1 MRAVYSFRS
10 TSKAFNMKTKYSP
23 RTVAV
28 SDPTLYLQWGNGI
41 PSATNIAALLL
52 VAVSLTACGGK
63 GAEVEHRQAEQ
74 QAEQRHQEAS
84 QRQAEMRDAA
94 KVEMARVA
102 APMQM
107 SSNGAVMG
115 MSIAPMPRDYA
126 AIPLAQNK
134 FEQQVQNGIMVAG
147 EIPVSTFS
155 IDVDTGSYATLRRML
170 REGRLPEK
178 GTVRVEEMLNYFAY
192 DYPLPAKNAA
202 PFSVTTELA
211 PSPYNDDM
219 MLLRIGLKGYDLLK
233 SQLGASNLVFLL
245 DVSGSMASTDKLPL
259 LQTAL
264 KLLTAQLS
272 AQDKV
277 SIVVYAGAA
286 GVVLDGAS
294 GNDTQTLTYALEQL
308 SAGGSTNGG
317 QGITQA
323 YQLAKKHFIPNGI
336 NRVILATDG
345 DFNVGVTDFD
355 DLTALIEKEKAH
367 GIGLTTLGFGLGNY
381 NDQLMEQLADKG
393 NGNYAYID
401 TLNEARKVLVDE
413 LSSTLFTIA
422 KDVKV
427 QVEFNPAL
435 VSEYR
440 LIGYENRALAR
451 EDFNNDKVD
460 AGEIGAGHTVTAL
473 YELRYVEAG
482 NRMND
487 KLRYGV
493 DAQTGKEK
501 YSREEIAFLKLRYK
515 LPAQTQSQL
524 LSYPIRLDQSVKQLE
539 QASDDFRFAAAV
551 AGLGQLLNGSHYL
564 HQFDYTKLS
573 LLARSALGDDPFGY
587 RHEFVQLMETAAA
600 IEQSNQLPSKKT
612 FDGSDKPFPPQD
624 KLHGE
629 PMRDK
634 SNPRNERLQ

>member
-1 MRAVYSFRS
+1 
-10 TSKAFNMKTKYSP
+10 MKTKYSP
-23 RTVAV
+23 KTVSV
-28 SDPTLYLQWGNGI
+28 SDPTLYLQRGNGI

-63 GAEVEHRQAEQ
+63 GAEVQHRQAKQ
-74 QAEQRHQEAS
+74 QAEQRHQVAS

-219 MLLRIGLKGYDLLK
+219 MLLRIGLKGYDLPK

-245 DVSGSMASTDKLPL
+245 DVSGSMASADKLPL

-286 GVVLDGAS
+286 GVVLDGVS

-355 DLTALIEKEKAH
+355 DLIALIEKEKDH

-493 DAQTGKEK
+493 DAQTGQEK
-501 YSREEIAFLKLRYK
+501 YSRKEIAFLKLRYK

>member
-1 MRAVYSFRS
+1 
-10 TSKAFNMKTKYSP
+10 MKTKYFP
-23 RTVAV
+23 KTVSV
-28 SDPTLYLQWGNGI
+28 SDPTFYLQRGNGI
-41 PSATNIAALLL
+41 PSATNTAALLL

-63 GAEVEHRQAEQ
+63 GAEVEHRQAKQ

-84 QRQAEMRDAA
+84 QRQGEMRDAA

-147 EIPVSTFS
+147 EISVSTFS

-219 MLLRIGLKGYDLLK
+219 MLLRIGLKGYDLPK

-245 DVSGSMASTDKLPL
+245 DVSGSMASVDKLPL

-355 DLTALIEKEKAH
+355 DLIALIEKEKEH

-493 DAQTGKEK
+493 DAQTGQEK

-600 IEQSNQLPSKKT
+600 IEQSNQLPIKKT
-612 FDGSDKPFPPQD
+612 FDGSDKAFLPKINSMASQ
-624 KLHGE
+624 
-629 PMRDK
+629 
-634 SNPRNERLQ
+634 

>member
-1 MRAVYSFRS
+1 
-10 TSKAFNMKTKYSP
+10 MKTKYSP
-23 RTVAV
+23 KTVSV
-28 SDPTLYLQWGNGI
+28 SDPTLYLQRGNGI
-41 PSATNIAALLL
+41 PSATNMAALLL

-63 GAEVEHRQAEQ
+63 GAEVEHRQAKQ

-107 SSNGAVMG
+107 SSNGGAVMG

-126 AIPLAQNK
+126 AIPLVQNK

-170 REGRLPEK
+170 REGHLPEK

-219 MLLRIGLKGYDLLK
+219 MLLRIGLKGYDLPK

-245 DVSGSMASTDKLPL
+245 DVSGSMASADKLPL

-355 DLTALIEKEKAH
+355 DLIALIEKEKDH

-422 KDVKV
+422 KDVKI

-473 YELRYVEAG
+473 YELRFVEAG

-493 DAQTGKEK
+493 DAQTGQEK

-600 IEQSNQLPSKKT
+600 IEQSNQLPIKKT

>member
-1 MRAVYSFRS
+1 
-10 TSKAFNMKTKYSP
+10 MKTKYSP
-23 RTVAV
+23 KTVSV
-28 SDPTLYLQWGNGI
+28 SDPTLYLQRGNGI
-41 PSATNIAALLL
+41 PSATNMAALLL

-63 GAEVEHRQAEQ
+63 GAEVEHR

-219 MLLRIGLKGYDLLK
+219 MLLRIGLKGYDLPK

-355 DLTALIEKEKAH
+355 DLIALIEKEKEH

-381 NDQLMEQLADKG
+381 NDQLMEQLADKGNG

-600 IEQSNQLPSKKT
+600 IEQSNQMPIKDT
-612 FDGSDKPFPPQD
+612 FDGSDKAFPPQD

>member
-1 MRAVYSFRS
+1 
-10 TSKAFNMKTKYSP
+10 MKTKYSP
-23 RTVAV
+23 KTVSV
-28 SDPTLYLQWGNGI
+28 SKPTLYLQRGYGI
-41 PSATNIAALLL
+41 PSATNMAALLL

-63 GAEVEHRQAEQ
+63 GAEVQHRQAKQ

-102 APMQM
+102 TPMQM
-107 SSNGAVMG
+107 SRNGAVMG
-115 MSIAPMPRDYA
+115 MSISPMPQDYA

-134 FEQQVQNGIMVAG
+134 FEQQAQNGIMVAG

-219 MLLRIGLKGYDLLK
+219 MLLRIGLKGYDLPK

-294 GNDTQTLTYALEQL
+294 GNDTQTLTYALDQL

-355 DLTALIEKEKAH
+355 DLIALIEKEKEH

-493 DAQTGKEK
+493 DAQTGQEK

-600 IEQSNQLPSKKT
+600 IEQSNQLPIKKT

>member
-1 MRAVYSFRS
+1 
-10 TSKAFNMKTKYSP
+10 MKTKYSP
-23 RTVAV
+23 KTVSV
-28 SDPTLYLQWGNGI
+28 SKLTLYLQRGNGI

-63 GAEVEHRQAEQ
+63 GPEVEHQQAELQAEQ

-84 QRQAEMRDAA
+84 QRQAEMRDVA

-115 MSIAPMPRDYA
+115 MSIAPMPRDYV

-192 DYPLPAKNAA
+192 DYPLPAKNSA

-219 MLLRIGLKGYDLLK
+219 MLLRIGLKGYDLPK

-245 DVSGSMASTDKLPL
+245 DVSGSMASADKLPL

-355 DLTALIEKEKAH
+355 DLIALIEKEKDH

-422 KDVKV
+422 KDVKI

-451 EDFNNDKVD
+451 EYFNNDKVD

-493 DAQTGKEK
+493 DAQTGQEK

-515 LPAQTQSQL
+515 LPEQTQSQL

-551 AGLGQLLNGSHYL
+551 AGLGQLLNASHYL
-564 HQFDYTKLS
+564 HQFDYAQLS
-573 LLARSALGDDPFGY
+573 QLARSALGDDPFGY

-600 IEQSNQLPSKKT
+600 IEQSNQLPIKKT
-612 FDGSDKPFPPQD
+612 FDGSDKSFPPRD
-624 KLHGE
+624 KRYGE

>member
-1 MRAVYSFRS
+1 
-10 TSKAFNMKTKYSP
+10 MKTKYSP
-23 RTVAV
+23 KTVSV
-28 SDPTLYLQWGNGI
+28 SDPTIYLQRGNGI
-41 PSATNIAALLL
+41 PSATNMAALLL

-63 GAEVEHRQAEQ
+63 GAEVQHRQAKQ

-94 KVEMARVA
+94 KVEMARVT

-211 PSPYNDDM
+211 PSPYNDNM
-219 MLLRIGLKGYDLLK
+219 MLLRIGLKGYDLPK

-245 DVSGSMASTDKLPL
+245 DVSGSMASADKLPL

-355 DLTALIEKEKAH
+355 DLIALIEKEKDH

-600 IEQSNQLPSKKT
+600 IEQSNQLPINKT

>member
-1 MRAVYSFRS
+1 
-10 TSKAFNMKTKYSP
+10 MKTKYSP
-23 RTVAV
+23 KTVSV
-28 SDPTLYLQWGNGI
+28 SDPTLYLQRGNGI
-41 PSATNIAALLL
+41 PSATNMAALLL

-63 GAEVEHRQAEQ
+63 GAEVEHRQAKQ

-126 AIPLAQNK
+126 AIPLVQNK

-219 MLLRIGLKGYDLLK
+219 MLLRIGLKGYDLPK

-355 DLTALIEKEKAH
+355 DLIALIEKEKEKDH

-515 LPAQTQSQL
+515 LPEQTQSQL

-600 IEQSNQLPSKKT
+600 IEQSNQLPIKKT

>member
-1 MRAVYSFRS
+1 
-10 TSKAFNMKTKYSP
+10 MKTQYSP
-23 RTVAV
+23 KTVSV
-28 SDPTLYLQWGNGI
+28 PDPTLYLQWGNGI
-41 PSATNIAALLL
+41 PSATNTAALLL

-63 GAEVEHRQAEQ
+63 GVEVEHRQAEQ
-74 QAEQRHQEAS
+74 QAEQRNQEAS

-219 MLLRIGLKGYDLLK
+219 MLLRIGLKGYDLPK

-245 DVSGSMASTDKLPL
+245 DVSGSMASVDKLPL

-272 AQDKV
+272 AHDKV

-294 GNDTQTLTYALEQL
+294 GNDTQTLIYALEQL

-355 DLTALIEKEKAH
+355 DLIALIEKEKDH

-493 DAQTGKEK
+493 DAQTGQEK

-515 LPAQTQSQL
+515 LPEQTQSQL

-564 HQFDYTKLS
+564 HQFDYAQLS
-573 LLARSALGDDPFGY
+573 QLARSALGDDPFGY

-600 IEQSNQLPSKKT
+600 IEQSNQLPIKKT
-612 FDGSDKPFPPQD
+612 FDGSDKSFPPQD
-624 KLHGE
+624 KRYGE

>member
-1 MRAVYSFRS
+1 
-10 TSKAFNMKTKYSP
+10 MKTQYSP
-23 RTVAV
+23 KTVSV
-28 SDPTLYLQWGNGI
+28 SDPTLYLQRGNGI
-41 PSATNIAALLL
+41 PSASNTAALLL

-74 QAEQRHQEAS
+74 QAEQRHQVAS

-219 MLLRIGLKGYDLLK
+219 MLLRIGLKGYDLPK

-245 DVSGSMASTDKLPL
+245 DVSGSMASADKLPL

-286 GVVLDGAS
+286 GVVLDGVS

-308 SAGGSTNGG
+308 SAGGSINGG

-355 DLTALIEKEKAH
+355 DLIALIEKEKDH

-451 EDFNNDKVD
+451 EDFNNYKVD

-501 YSREEIAFLKLRYK
+501 YSRKEIAFLKLRYK

-600 IEQSNQLPSKKT
+600 IEQSNQLPIKKA

>member
-1 MRAVYSFRS
+1 
-10 TSKAFNMKTKYSP
+10 MKTQYSP
-23 RTVAV
+23 KTVSV
-28 SDPTLYLQWGNGI
+28 SDPTFYLQRGNGI
-41 PSATNIAALLL
+41 PSATNTAALLL
-52 VAVSLTACGGK
+52 VALSLTACGGK
-63 GAEVEHRQAEQ
+63 GAEVEHRQAKQ

-219 MLLRIGLKGYDLLK
+219 MLLRIGLKGYDLPK

-245 DVSGSMASTDKLPL
+245 DVSGSMASVDKLPL

-355 DLTALIEKEKAH
+355 DLIALIEKEKDH
-367 GIGLTTLGFGLGNY
+367 GIGLTTLGFGFGNY

-493 DAQTGKEK
+493 DAQTGQEK

-600 IEQSNQLPSKKT
+600 IEQSNQLPIKKT
-612 FDGSDKPFPPQD
+612 FDGSDKPFSPQD

-634 SNPRNERLQ
+634 SNPRNEGLQ

>member
-1 MRAVYSFRS
+1 
-10 TSKAFNMKTKYSP
+10 MKTKYSP
-23 RTVAV
+23 KTVSV
-28 SDPTLYLQWGNGI
+28 SDPTLYLQRGNGI
-41 PSATNIAALLL
+41 PSATNMAALLL

-63 GAEVEHRQAEQ
+63 GAEVEHR

-219 MLLRIGLKGYDLLK
+219 MLLRIGLKGYDLPK
-233 SQLGASNLVFLL
+233 SQLGASSLVFLL
-245 DVSGSMASTDKLPL
+245 DVSGSMASVDKLPL

-272 AQDKV
+272 AQDRV

-355 DLTALIEKEKAH
+355 DLIALIEKEKDH

-413 LSSTLFTIA
+413 LSSSLFTIA

-482 NRMND
+482 QMAND

-493 DAQTGKEK
+493 DAQTGQEK

-515 LPAQTQSQL
+515 LPEQTQSQL
-524 LSYPIRLDQSVKQLE
+524 LSYPIRLDQNVKLLE

-600 IEQSNQLPSKKT
+600 IEQSNHVPIKKV
-612 FDGSDKPFPPQD
+612 FDGTDKPFPPQD

-629 PMRDK
+629 PVRDK

>member
-1 MRAVYSFRS
+1 
-10 TSKAFNMKTKYSP
+10 MKTKYSP
-23 RTVAV
+23 KTVSV
-28 SDPTLYLQWGNGI
+28 SKPTLYLQRGNGI
-41 PSATNIAALLL
+41 PSASNTAALLL

-63 GAEVEHRQAEQ
+63 GAEVEHRQAKQ
-74 QAEQRHQEAS
+74 QAEQRHQVAS

-219 MLLRIGLKGYDLLK
+219 MLLRIGLKGYDLPK

-245 DVSGSMASTDKLPL
+245 DVSGSMASADKLPL

-355 DLTALIEKEKAH
+355 DLIALIEKEKDH
-367 GIGLTTLGFGLGNY
+367 GIGLTTLGFGFGNY

-493 DAQTGKEK
+493 DAQTGQEK

-600 IEQSNQLPSKKT
+600 IEQSNQLPIKKT
-612 FDGSDKPFPPQD
+612 FDGSDKPFSPQD

-634 SNPRNERLQ
+634 SNPRNEGLQ

>member
-1 MRAVYSFRS
+1 
-10 TSKAFNMKTKYSP
+10 MKTKYSP
-23 RTVAV
+23 KTVSV
-28 SDPTLYLQWGNGI
+28 SDPTLYLQRGNGI
-41 PSATNIAALLL
+41 PSATNMAALLL
-52 VAVSLTACGGK
+52 VAVSLMACGGK
-63 GAEVEHRQAEQ
+63 GAEVEHRQAKQ

-126 AIPLAQNK
+126 AIPLVQNK

-219 MLLRIGLKGYDLLK
+219 MLLRIGLKGYDLPK

-245 DVSGSMASTDKLPL
+245 DVSGSMASVDKLPL

-355 DLTALIEKEKAH
+355 DLIALIEKEKDH

-493 DAQTGKEK
+493 DAQTGQEK

-600 IEQSNQLPSKKT
+600 IEQSNQMPIKKT

>member
-1 MRAVYSFRS
+1 
-10 TSKAFNMKTKYSP
+10 MKTKYSP
-23 RTVAV
+23 KTVSV
-28 SDPTLYLQWGNGI
+28 SDPTLYLQRGNGI
-41 PSATNIAALLL
+41 PSATNMAALLL

-126 AIPLAQNK
+126 VIPLAQNK

-219 MLLRIGLKGYDLLK
+219 MLLRIGLKGYDLPK

-245 DVSGSMASTDKLPL
+245 DVSGSMASADKLPL

-355 DLTALIEKEKAH
+355 DLIALIEKEKDH

-413 LSSTLFTIA
+413 LSSSLFTIA

-482 NRMND
+482 QMAND

-493 DAQTGKEK
+493 DAQTGQEK

-515 LPAQTQSQL
+515 LPEQTQSQL

-600 IEQSNQLPSKKT
+600 IEQSNQLPINKT

>member
-1 MRAVYSFRS
+1 
-10 TSKAFNMKTKYSP
+10 MKTKYSP
-23 RTVAV
+23 KTVSV
-28 SDPTLYLQWGNGI
+28 SDPTLYLQRGNGI
-41 PSATNIAALLL
+41 PSATNMAALLL

-126 AIPLAQNK
+126 VIPLAQNK

-178 GTVRVEEMLNYFAY
+178 GIVRVEEMLNYFAY

-219 MLLRIGLKGYDLLK
+219 MLLRIGLKGYDLPK

-245 DVSGSMASTDKLPL
+245 DVSGSMASADKLPL

-355 DLTALIEKEKAH
+355 DLIALIEKEKDH

-515 LPAQTQSQL
+515 LPEQTQSQL

-600 IEQSNQLPSKKT
+600 IEQSNQMPIKKT

-624 KLHGE
+624 KLHGG

>member
-1 MRAVYSFRS
+1 
-10 TSKAFNMKTKYSP
+10 MKTKYFP
-23 RTVAV
+23 KTVSV
-28 SDPTLYLQWGNGI
+28 SDPTFYLQRGNGI
-41 PSATNIAALLL
+41 PSATNTAALLL

-63 GAEVEHRQAEQ
+63 GAEVEHRQAKQ

-219 MLLRIGLKGYDLLK
+219 MLLRIGLKGYDLPK
-233 SQLGASNLVFLL
+233 SQLGPSNLVFLL
-245 DVSGSMASTDKLPL
+245 DVSGSMASADKLPL

-355 DLTALIEKEKAH
+355 DLIALIEKEKEH

-493 DAQTGKEK
+493 DAQTGQEK

-600 IEQSNQLPSKKT
+600 IEQSNQMPIKKT
-612 FDGSDKPFPPQD
+612 FDGSDKAFLPKINSMASQ
-624 KLHGE
+624 
-629 PMRDK
+629 
-634 SNPRNERLQ
+634 

>member
-1 MRAVYSFRS
+1 
-10 TSKAFNMKTKYSP
+10 MKTKYSP
-23 RTVAV
+23 KTVSV
-28 SDPTLYLQWGNGI
+28 SDPTFYLQRGNGI
-41 PSATNIAALLL
+41 PSATNTAALLL
-52 VAVSLTACGGK
+52 VALSLTACGGK
-63 GAEVEHRQAEQ
+63 GAEVEHRQAKQ

-155 IDVDTGSYATLRRML
+155 IDVDTGSYATLRWML

-192 DYPLPAKNAA
+192 DYPLPAKSTA

-219 MLLRIGLKGYDLLK
+219 MLLRIGLKGYDLPK

-245 DVSGSMASTDKLPL
+245 DVSGSMASADKLPL

-355 DLTALIEKEKAH
+355 DLIALIEKEKDH

-422 KDVKV
+422 KDVKI

-435 VSEYR
+435 ISEYR

-493 DAQTGKEK
+493 DAQTGQEK

-515 LPAQTQSQL
+515 LPEQTQSQL

-564 HQFDYTKLS
+564 HQFDYAQLS
-573 LLARSALGDDPFGY
+573 QLARSALGDDPFGY
-587 RHEFVQLMETAAA
+587 RYEFVQLMETAAA
-600 IEQSNQLPSKKT
+600 IEQSNQLPIKKT
-612 FDGSDKPFPPQD
+612 FDGSDKSFPPQD
-624 KLHGE
+624 KRYGE

>member
-1 MRAVYSFRS
+1 
-10 TSKAFNMKTKYSP
+10 MKTKYSP
-23 RTVAV
+23 KTVSV
-28 SDPTLYLQWGNGI
+28 SDPTLYLQRGNGI
-41 PSATNIAALLL
+41 PSASNTAALLL

-74 QAEQRHQEAS
+74 RHQEAL
-84 QRQAEMRDAA
+84 QRQAEMLDAA

-107 SSNGAVMG
+107 SSNRAVMG
-115 MSIAPMPRDYA
+115 MSIAPMPRNYA

-178 GTVRVEEMLNYFAY
+178 GSVRVEEMLNYFAY
-192 DYPLPAKNAA
+192 DYPLPAKNSAS
-202 PFSVTTELA
+202 FSVTTELA

-219 MLLRIGLKGYDLLK
+219 MLLRIGLKGYDLPK

-245 DVSGSMASTDKLPL
+245 DVSGSMASADKLPL

-355 DLTALIEKEKAH
+355 DLIALIEKEKDH

-493 DAQTGKEK
+493 DAQTGQEK

-600 IEQSNQLPSKKT
+600 IEQSNQLPIKKT

>member
-1 MRAVYSFRS
+1 
-10 TSKAFNMKTKYSP
+10 
-23 RTVAV
+23 
-28 SDPTLYLQWGNGI
+28 
-41 PSATNIAALLL
+41 
-52 VAVSLTACGGK
+52 
-63 GAEVEHRQAEQ
+63 
-74 QAEQRHQEAS
+74 
-84 QRQAEMRDAA
+84 
-94 KVEMARVA
+94 
-102 APMQM
+102 
-107 SSNGAVMG
+107 
-115 MSIAPMPRDYA
+115 
-126 AIPLAQNK
+126 
-134 FEQQVQNGIMVAG
+134 
-147 EIPVSTFS
+147 
-155 IDVDTGSYATLRRML
+155 ML

-219 MLLRIGLKGYDLLK
+219 MLLRIGLKGYDLPK

-245 DVSGSMASTDKLPL
+245 DVSGSMASADKLPL

-323 YQLAKKHFIPNGI
+323 YQLAKKHFIPHGI

-345 DFNVGVTDFD
+345 DFNVGMTDFD
-355 DLTALIEKEKAH
+355 DLIALIEKEKDH

-413 LSSTLFTIA
+413 LSSSLFTIA

-482 NRMND
+482 QMAND

-493 DAQTGKEK
+493 DAQTGQEK

-515 LPAQTQSQL
+515 LPEQTQSQL
-524 LSYPIRLDQSVKQLE
+524 LSYPIRLDQNVKLLE

-573 LLARSALGDDPFGY
+573 QLARSALGDDPFGY

-600 IEQSNQLPSKKT
+600 IEQSNHVPIKKV
-612 FDGSDKPFPPQD
+612 FDGTDKPFPPQD

-629 PMRDK
+629 PVRDK
-634 SNPRNERLQ
+634 SNTRNERLQ

>member
-1 MRAVYSFRS
+1 
-10 TSKAFNMKTKYSP
+10 MKTKYSP
-23 RTVAV
+23 KTVSV
-28 SDPTLYLQWGNGI
+28 SDPTLYLQRGNGI
-41 PSATNIAALLL
+41 PSASNTAALLL

-63 GAEVEHRQAEQ
+63 GAEVEHRQAKQ

-219 MLLRIGLKGYDLLK
+219 MLLRIGLKGYDLPK

-245 DVSGSMASTDKLPL
+245 DVSGSMASVDKLPL

-294 GNDTQTLTYALEQL
+294 GNDTQTLNYALEQL

-323 YQLAKKHFIPNGI
+323 YQLAQKHFIPNGI

-355 DLTALIEKEKAH
+355 DLIALIEKEKDH

-515 LPAQTQSQL
+515 LPPQTQSQL

-600 IEQSNQLPSKKT
+600 IEQSNQLPIKKT

>member
-1 MRAVYSFRS
+1 
-10 TSKAFNMKTKYSP
+10 MKTKYSP
-23 RTVAV
+23 KTVSV
-28 SDPTLYLQWGNGI
+28 SDPTFYLQRGNGI
-41 PSATNIAALLL
+41 PSATNAAALLML
-52 VAVSLTACGGK
+52 AVSLTACGGK
-63 GAEVEHRQAEQ
+63 GAEVEHRQAKQ
-74 QAEQRHQEAS
+74 QAEQRHQVAS

-107 SSNGAVMG
+107 SSNGAVIG

-219 MLLRIGLKGYDLLK
+219 MLLRIGLKGYDLPK

-245 DVSGSMASTDKLPL
+245 DVSGSMASADKLPL

-294 GNDTQTLTYALEQL
+294 GNDTHTLTYALEQL

-355 DLTALIEKEKAH
+355 DLIALIEKEKDH

-515 LPAQTQSQL
+515 LPEQTQSQL

-600 IEQSNQLPSKKT
+600 IEQSNQLPIKKT
-612 FDGSDKPFPPQD
+612 FDGSDIPFPPQD

>member
-1 MRAVYSFRS
+1 
-10 TSKAFNMKTKYSP
+10 MKTKYSP
-23 RTVAV
+23 KTVSV
-28 SDPTLYLQWGNGI
+28 SDPTFYLQRGNGI
-41 PSATNIAALLL
+41 PSATNTAALLL
-52 VAVSLTACGGK
+52 VALSLTACGGK
-63 GAEVEHRQAEQ
+63 GAEVEHRQAKQ
-74 QAEQRHQEAS
+74 QAEQRHQVAS

-219 MLLRIGLKGYDLLK
+219 MLLRIGLKGYDLPK
-233 SQLGASNLVFLL
+233 YQLGASNLVFLL
-245 DVSGSMASTDKLPL
+245 DVSGSMASVDKLPL

-272 AQDKV
+272 AQDRV

-355 DLTALIEKEKAH
+355 DLIALIEKEKDH

-473 YELRYVEAG
+473 YELRYVEAE

-600 IEQSNQLPSKKT
+600 IEQSNQLPINKT

>member
-1 MRAVYSFRS
+1 
-10 TSKAFNMKTKYSP
+10 MKTKYSP
-23 RTVAV
+23 KTVSV
-28 SDPTLYLQWGNGI
+28 SDPTLYLQRGNGI
-41 PSATNIAALLL
+41 PSATNTAALLL
-52 VAVSLTACGGK
+52 VAVSLTACSGK
-63 GAEVEHRQAEQ
+63 GAEVEHRQAKQ
-74 QAEQRHQEAS
+74 QAEQRHQVAS

-192 DYPLPAKNAA
+192 DYPLPAKNSA
-202 PFSVTTELA
+202 PFGVTTELA

-219 MLLRIGLKGYDLLK
+219 MLLRIGLKGYDLPK

-245 DVSGSMASTDKLPL
+245 DVSGSMASADKLPL

-355 DLTALIEKEKAH
+355 DLIALIEKEKEH

-413 LSSTLFTIA
+413 LSSTLFAIA

-460 AGEIGAGHTVTAL
+460 AGEIGAGHSVTAL

-493 DAQTGKEK
+493 DAQTGQEK

-600 IEQSNQLPSKKT
+600 IEQSNQLPIKKT

>member
-1 MRAVYSFRS
+1 
-10 TSKAFNMKTKYSP
+10 MKTKYSP

-63 GAEVEHRQAEQ
+63 GAEVQHRQAKQ

-178 GTVRVEEMLNYFAY
+178 GIVRVEEMLNYFAY

-355 DLTALIEKEKAH
+355 DLIALIEKEKDH

>member
-1 MRAVYSFRS
+1 
-10 TSKAFNMKTKYSP
+10 MKTKYSP
-23 RTVAV
+23 KTVSV
-28 SDPTLYLQWGNGI
+28 SDPTLYLQRGNGI
-41 PSATNIAALLL
+41 PSATNMAALLL

-126 AIPLAQNK
+126 VIPLAQNK

-219 MLLRIGLKGYDLLK
+219 MLLRIGLKGYDLPK

-245 DVSGSMASTDKLPL
+245 DVSGSMASADKLPL

-323 YQLAKKHFIPNGI
+323 YQLAQKHFIPNGI

-355 DLTALIEKEKAH
+355 DLIALIEKEKEH

-493 DAQTGKEK
+493 DAQTGQEK

-587 RHEFVQLMETAAA
+587 RHEFVQLMETAAV
-600 IEQSNQLPSKKT
+600 IEQSNQLPIKKT

>member
-1 MRAVYSFRS
+1 
-10 TSKAFNMKTKYSP
+10 MKTKYSP
-23 RTVAV
+23 RTVSV
-28 SDPTLYLQWGNGI
+28 SNPTLYLQRGYGI
-41 PSATNIAALLL
+41 PSATNMAALLL
-52 VAVSLTACGGK
+52 VAVSLMACGGK
-63 GAEVEHRQAEQ
+63 GAEVQHRQAKQ

-94 KVEMARVA
+94 KVEMARVT

-178 GTVRVEEMLNYFAY
+178 GIVRVEEMLNYFAY

-219 MLLRIGLKGYDLLK
+219 MLLRIGLKGYDLPK

-355 DLTALIEKEKAH
+355 DLIALIAKEKDH

-600 IEQSNQLPSKKT
+600 IEQSNQLPINKT

>member
-1 MRAVYSFRS
+1 
-10 TSKAFNMKTKYSP
+10 MKTTYSLTP
-23 RTVAV
+23 ILSRKNV
-28 SDPTLYLQWGNGI
+28 I
-41 PSATNIAALLL
+41 PLLTHTAALLPVVL
-52 VAVSLTACGGK
+52 SLTACGGK

-102 APMQM
+102 PPMQM

-178 GTVRVEEMLNYFAY
+178 GTVRVEEMLNYFDY

-219 MLLRIGLKGYDLLK
+219 MLLRIGLKGYDLPK

-245 DVSGSMASTDKLPL
+245 DVSGSMASVDKLPL

-294 GNDTQTLTYALEQL
+294 GNNTQTLIYALEQL

-355 DLTALIEKEKAH
+355 DLIALIEKEKDH

-600 IEQSNQLPSKKT
+600 IEQSNQMPIKDT
-612 FDGSDKPFPPQD
+612 FDGSDKPFLPKINSMASQ
-624 KLHGE
+624 
-629 PMRDK
+629 
-634 SNPRNERLQ
+634 

>member
-1 MRAVYSFRS
+1 
-10 TSKAFNMKTKYSP
+10 MKTQYSP
-23 RTVAV
+23 KTVSV
-28 SDPTLYLQWGNGI
+28 PDPTLYLQWGNGI
-41 PSATNIAALLL
+41 PSATNTAALLL

-63 GAEVEHRQAEQ
+63 GVEVEHRQAEQ

-219 MLLRIGLKGYDLLK
+219 MLLRIGLKGYDLPK

-245 DVSGSMASTDKLPL
+245 DVSGSMASVDKLPL

-355 DLTALIEKEKAH
+355 DLIALIEKEKDH

-487 KLRYGV
+487 KLRHGV

-524 LSYPIRLDQSVKQLE
+524 LSYPIRLDQSVKQLD

-600 IEQSNQLPSKKT
+600 IEQSNQLPINKT

-624 KLHGE
+624 KRHGE

>member
-1 MRAVYSFRS
+1 
-10 TSKAFNMKTKYSP
+10 MKTKYSP
-23 RTVAV
+23 RTVSV
-28 SDPTLYLQWGNGI
+28 SNPTFYLQQGYGI
-41 PSATNIAALLL
+41 PSATNMAALLL

-63 GAEVEHRQAEQ
+63 GAEVQHRQAKQ

-178 GTVRVEEMLNYFAY
+178 GIVRVEEMLNYFAY

-219 MLLRIGLKGYDLLK
+219 MLLRIGLKGYDLPK

-355 DLTALIEKEKAH
+355 DLIALIEKEKDH

-600 IEQSNQLPSKKT
+600 IEQSNQLPINKT

>member
-1 MRAVYSFRS
+1 
-10 TSKAFNMKTKYSP
+10 MKTKYSP
-23 RTVAV
+23 KTVSV
-28 SDPTLYLQWGNGI
+28 SDPTLYLQRGNGI
-41 PSATNIAALLL
+41 PSASNTAALLL

-74 QAEQRHQEAS
+74 RHQEAS
-84 QRQAEMRDAA
+84 QRQAEMLDAA

-107 SSNGAVMG
+107 SSNRAVMG
-115 MSIAPMPRDYA
+115 MSIAPMPRNYA

-178 GTVRVEEMLNYFAY
+178 GSVRVEEMLNYFAY

-219 MLLRIGLKGYDLLK
+219 MLLRIGLKGYDLPK

-245 DVSGSMASTDKLPL
+245 DVSGSMASADKLPL

-286 GVVLDGAS
+286 GVVLDGVS

-336 NRVILATDG
+336 NRVILTTDG
-345 DFNVGVTDFD
+345 DFNIGVTDFD
-355 DLTALIEKEKAH
+355 DLIALIEKEKDH

-460 AGEIGAGHTVTAL
+460 AGEIGAGHSVTAL

-493 DAQTGKEK
+493 DAQTGQEK

-564 HQFDYTKLS
+564 HQSDYTKLS

-600 IEQSNQLPSKKT
+600 IEQSNQLPIKKT

>member
-1 MRAVYSFRS
+1 
-10 TSKAFNMKTKYSP
+10 MKTKYSP
-23 RTVAV
+23 KTVSV
-28 SDPTLYLQWGNGI
+28 SDPTLYLQRGNGI

-63 GAEVEHRQAEQ
+63 GAEVEHRQAKQ
-74 QAEQRHQEAS
+74 QAEQRHQVAS

-211 PSPYNDDM
+211 PSPYNDNM
-219 MLLRIGLKGYDLLK
+219 MLLRIGLKGYDLPK

-245 DVSGSMASTDKLPL
+245 DVSGSMASADKLPL

-355 DLTALIEKEKAH
+355 DLIALIEKEKDH

-600 IEQSNQLPSKKT
+600 IEQSNQLPINKT

>member
-1 MRAVYSFRS
+1 
-10 TSKAFNMKTKYSP
+10 MKTKYSP
-23 RTVAV
+23 KTVSV
-28 SDPTLYLQWGNGI
+28 SDPTLYLQRGNGI
-41 PSATNIAALLL
+41 PSASNTAALLL
-52 VAVSLTACGGK
+52 VAVSLTACSGK
-63 GAEVEHRQAEQ
+63 GAEVEHRQAKQ
-74 QAEQRHQEAS
+74 QAEQRHQVAS

-170 REGRLPEK
+170 REGHLPEK

-219 MLLRIGLKGYDLLK
+219 MLLRIGLKGYDLPK

-245 DVSGSMASTDKLPL
+245 DVSGSMASVDKLPL

-294 GNDTQTLTYALEQL
+294 GNDTQTLNYALEQL

-355 DLTALIEKEKAH
+355 DLIALIEKEKDH

>member
-1 MRAVYSFRS
+1 
-10 TSKAFNMKTKYSP
+10 MKTKYSP
-23 RTVAV
+23 KTVSV
-28 SDPTLYLQWGNGI
+28 SDPTLYLQRGNGI
-41 PSATNIAALLL
+41 PSATNMAALLL

-126 AIPLAQNK
+126 VIPLAQNK

-178 GTVRVEEMLNYFAY
+178 GIVRVEEMLNYFAY

-219 MLLRIGLKGYDLLK
+219 MLLRIGLKGYDLPK

-245 DVSGSMASTDKLPL
+245 DVSGSMASADKLPL

-355 DLTALIEKEKAH
+355 DLIALIEKEK
-367 GIGLTTLGFGLGNY
+367 I
-381 NDQLMEQLADKG
+381 M
-393 NGNYAYID
+393 
-401 TLNEARKVLVDE
+401 
-413 LSSTLFTIA
+413 
-422 KDVKV
+422 
-427 QVEFNPAL
+427 
-435 VSEYR
+435 
-440 LIGYENRALAR
+440 
-451 EDFNNDKVD
+451 
-460 AGEIGAGHTVTAL
+460 
-473 YELRYVEAG
+473 
-482 NRMND
+482 
-487 KLRYGV
+487 
-493 DAQTGKEK
+493 
-501 YSREEIAFLKLRYK
+501 
-515 LPAQTQSQL
+515 
-524 LSYPIRLDQSVKQLE
+524 
-539 QASDDFRFAAAV
+539 
-551 AGLGQLLNGSHYL
+551 
-564 HQFDYTKLS
+564 
-573 LLARSALGDDPFGY
+573 ALG
-587 RHEFVQLMETAAA
+587 
-600 IEQSNQLPSKKT
+600 
-612 FDGSDKPFPPQD
+612 
-624 KLHGE
+624 
-629 PMRDK
+629 
-634 SNPRNERLQ
+634 

>member
-1 MRAVYSFRS
+1 
-10 TSKAFNMKTKYSP
+10 MKTKYSP
-23 RTVAV
+23 KTVSV
-28 SDPTLYLQWGNGI
+28 SDPTLYLQRGNGI
-41 PSATNIAALLL
+41 PSATNMAALLL

-74 QAEQRHQEAS
+74 QAEQCHQEAS

-126 AIPLAQNK
+126 VIPLAQNK

-178 GTVRVEEMLNYFAY
+178 GIVRVEEMLNYFAY

-219 MLLRIGLKGYDLLK
+219 MLLRIGLKGYDLPK

-245 DVSGSMASTDKLPL
+245 DVSGSMASADKLPL

-355 DLTALIEKEKAH
+355 DLIALIEKEKDH

-515 LPAQTQSQL
+515 LPEQTQSQL

-600 IEQSNQLPSKKT
+600 IEQSNQMPIKKT

-624 KLHGE
+624 KLHGG

>member
-10 TSKAFNMKTKYSP
+10 TSKAFNMKTQYSP
-23 RTVAV
+23 KTVSV
-28 SDPTLYLQWGNGI
+28 SDPTLYLQRGNGI
-41 PSATNIAALLL
+41 PSASNTAALLL

-74 QAEQRHQEAS
+74 QAEQRHQVAS

-147 EIPVSTFS
+147 EIPVSTFF

-219 MLLRIGLKGYDLLK
+219 MLLRIGLKGYDLPK

-245 DVSGSMASTDKLPL
+245 DVSGSMASADKLPL

-286 GVVLDGAS
+286 GVVLDGVS

-308 SAGGSTNGG
+308 SAGGSINGG

-355 DLTALIEKEKAH
+355 DLIALIEKEKDH

-451 EDFNNDKVD
+451 EDFNNYKVD

-501 YSREEIAFLKLRYK
+501 YSRKEIAFLKLRYK

-600 IEQSNQLPSKKT
+600 IEQSNQLPIKKA

>member
-1 MRAVYSFRS
+1 
-10 TSKAFNMKTKYSP
+10 MKTKYSP

-63 GAEVEHRQAEQ
+63 GAEVQHRQAKQ

-219 MLLRIGLKGYDLLK
+219 MLLRIGLKGYDLPK